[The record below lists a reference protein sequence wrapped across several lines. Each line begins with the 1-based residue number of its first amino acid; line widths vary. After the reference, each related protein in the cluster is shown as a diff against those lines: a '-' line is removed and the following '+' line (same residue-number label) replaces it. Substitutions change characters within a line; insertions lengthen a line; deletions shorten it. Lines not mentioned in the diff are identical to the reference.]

1 MGVGITEIEC
11 RKRDFPGRPVVENSK
26 LPLQGV
32 QRVPSLVLEL
42 RSCIPRGAAKSR
54 KKKKKWK
61 KQSRNL
67 QVRILEGLFSKHGN
81 S

>member
-54 KKKKKWK
+54 KKKKKMEEAVK
-61 KQSRNL
+61 EFTGQDIRGI
-67 QVRILEGLFSKHGN
+67 V
-81 S
+81 

>member
-54 KKKKKWK
+54 KKKKMEEAVKEFTG
-61 KQSRNL
+61 QDIRGI
-67 QVRILEGLFSKHGN
+67 V
-81 S
+81 

>member
-1 MGVGITEIEC
+1 MGVGITEIEWK
-11 RKRDFPGRPVVENSK
+11 KRDFPGRPVVKNSE

-54 KKKKKWK
+54 KKK
-61 KQSRNL
+61 QSRNL